1 MFGFCILHSYAL
13 LRGTFFVIITVSRSK
28 GSTFFVTSSCM
39 LLDEK
44 TVLEIWLNPGLNFTM
59 FRETGPRSENG
70 CKKIWH
76 FFIWNRV
83 KIWRTGR
90 HTPTKNSQEKP
101 LGGHSCLVHFINIT
115 NYASLFTMDMRNYL

>member
-1 MFGFCILHSYAL
+1 MEARVPERLIGVNPGLIFVPFCILHSYAL
-13 LRGTFFVIITVSRSK
+13 LRETFFVIITVSRIK

-70 CKKIWH
+70 CKKI
-76 FFIWNRV
+76 
-83 KIWRTGR
+83 
-90 HTPTKNSQEKP
+90 
-101 LGGHSCLVHFINIT
+101 
-115 NYASLFTMDMRNYL
+115 